1 MVDPLSPDWQTC
13 TDGPA
18 AIEEDERMA
27 TVPPLPARGPATVSG
42 ASFDPARLVAMK
54 ARRRVSVCLPARDE
68 EATVGP
74 IVAAVHRRLSVQHR
88 LVDEIVVVDDA
99 STDGTAVAARAAG
112 ARVVAGGGGGKGQAM
127 QAGLAASDGDL
138 VVYCDADVRSF
149 CTAFVVGLLGPLLAD
164 GDVTFVKGFYDRPFD
179 GRDGEGGRVTELM
192 AKPALRV
199 LLPALAGFTQPL
211 AGECAAR
218 RDVLEQVPFVRGYG
232 VDVALLADVSERFG
246 LGSMVQVDL
255 GRRVHRNRPLSELGP
270 QAEAVLRTV
279 LARSGLG
286 LAVDELPC
294 LASSPEGLR
303 TA

>member
-1 MVDPLSPDWQTC
+1 MT
-13 TDGPA
+13 T
-18 AIEEDERMA
+18 I
-27 TVPPLPARGPATVSG
+27 PPLPARRPATVSG
-42 ASFDPARLVAMK
+42 ASFDAAGLVARK
-54 ARRRVSVCLPARDE
+54 GGRRVAVCLPARDE

-74 IVAAVHRRLSVQHR
+74 IVAAVHRRLCVQHR

-99 STDGTAVAARAAG
+99 SVDGTAAAARAAG

-127 QAGLAASDGDL
+127 QAGLAASDGDF

-149 CTAFVVGLLGPLLAD
+149 STAFVVGLLGPLLAD

-179 GRDGEGGRVTELM
+179 GREGEGGRVTELM

-199 LLPALAGFTQPL
+199 LLPALAGFVQPL
-211 AGECAAR
+211 AGEYAAR

-232 VDVALLADVSERFG
+232 VDIALLADVAERFG
-246 LGSMVQVDL
+246 LASMVQVDL
-255 GRRVHRNRPLSELGP
+255 GRRVHRNRPLAELGP

-279 LARSGLG
+279 LSRAGVGGRVEE
-286 LAVDELPC
+286 LAP
-294 LASSPEGLR
+294 LASAPPGGLR

>member
-1 MVDPLSPDWQTC
+1 
-13 TDGPA
+13 
-18 AIEEDERMA
+18 MA
-27 TVPPLPARGPATVSG
+27 TVPPLPGRGPATVPGS
-42 ASFDPARLVAMK
+42 SFDAAALAAVK
-54 ARRRVSVCLPARDE
+54 GGRRVSVCLPARDE

-74 IVAAVHRRLSVQHR
+74 IVAAVHRRLCLQHR
-88 LVDEIVVVDDA
+88 LVDEIVVVDDG
-99 STDGTAVAARAAG
+99 STDATAAAARAAG
-112 ARVVAGGGGGKGQAM
+112 ARVVPGGGGGKGEAM

-149 CTAFVVGLLGPLLAD
+149 ATAFVVGLVGPLLAD
-164 GDVTFVKGFYDRPFD
+164 AAVTFVKAFYDRPFD

-211 AGECAAR
+211 AGECAGR

-232 VDVALLADVSERFG
+232 VDIALLADVAGRYG

-255 GRRVHRNRPLSELGP
+255 GRRVHRNRPLAELGP

-279 LARSGLG
+279 LSRAGAG
-286 LAVDELPC
+286 PCVAELAS
-294 LASSPEGLR
+294 LASSSSGGLR